1 MRRAVL
7 VLLTALVAGGCDQTA
22 TGFRIATAEVV
33 PSEVS
38 FQAVGQTRTLE
49 VRVTDRNGEPVFGVR
64 TVWSS
69 ADTAV
74 ATVSSDGEVT
84 AVAPGATTITAAIS
98 GLRIVDATARAS
110 VVVQAPAAV
119 R

>member
-1 MRRAVL
+1 MRAAL
-7 VLLTALVAGGCDQTA
+7 LLLLTALVAGGCDQTA
-22 TGFRIATAEVV
+22 TGFRIASAEVV
-33 PSEVS
+33 PSEVV
-38 FQAVGQTRTLE
+38 FEAVGQTRSLE
-49 VRVTDRNGEPVFGVR
+49 VRVTDRDGEPVFGVR

-84 AVAPGATTITAAIS
+84 AVSPGATTITAAIS

-110 VVVQAPAAV
+110 VVVQPPAAV